1 MRDKTSAIVRS
12 MIWFMEKTS
21 LPDTAR
27 RDIAP
32 TYAPSS
38 SVSARNSAKSTQ
50 ASTISE
56 IMPVLGTGG
65 SQITDRRRSLHRAR
79 SLTAKIIF
87 LAVVF
92 VSVPVF
98 LYLEFRAAHE
108 ESQELLLRSVRAEGH
123 TISQSLLPLLKD
135 ANAAALPE
143 IGRALARYAGQ
154 VTTIK
159 LLLQPPAAQAGTNG
173 FYCVASWPPVA
184 PSNLQAERET
194 LQSQGVLDRL
204 AENCRGEMPF
214 SLIYRRPT
222 GGAEIVTAV
231 TPLATPAGCWA
242 VVASFSEDAFPGAHL
257 GQPYWATPPV
267 VIAALIYLTMA
278 AITFA
283 TLLSVRS
290 GLRRFAR
297 RARRIRDQGPD
308 AGSFSDRNNLP
319 ELADVAAEFDRLIE
333 VLHRSA
339 ADIRRTAEDNAQA
352 FKTPIAVIRPSR
364 EPLRRALPKD
374 HQRAERA
381 LGILEHSVDRLEALV
396 ATARRLDEAT
406 ADLLA
411 KPLVPVDLGRVI
423 GGIIQIRSAI
433 LAGRDVSIIL
443 PNHDLTISADV
454 PLGLFV
460 LGSEE
465 MIETV
470 VENLI
475 DNAVSFSAT
484 GGRIFVHL
492 TSDGR
497 FAHFTL
503 SDEGPGIP
511 ADRLEHIFDRYYSER
526 LATEAGETSEN
537 YFGIGLW
544 IARRNV
550 EAMGGTIIAQNR
562 EPHGLAMHV
571 RLPLA
576 PVAG

>member
-1 MRDKTSAIVRS
+1 
-12 MIWFMEKTS
+12 
-21 LPDTAR
+21 
-27 RDIAP
+27 
-32 TYAPSS
+32 
-38 SVSARNSAKSTQ
+38 
-50 ASTISE
+50 
-56 IMPVLGTGG
+56 MPVLGTGG
-65 SQITDRRRSLHRAR
+65 SQITDRRRSLHWAR

-108 ESQELLLRSVRAEGH
+108 ESQELLLRSVRAEGR

-135 ANAAALPE
+135 ATAAALPE

-173 FYCVASWPPVA
+173 FYYVASWPPVA

-242 VVASFSEDAFPGAHL
+242 VVSSFSEDAFPGAHL

-267 VIAALIYLTMA
+267 VIAAASYLMMA

-283 TLLSVRS
+283 TLLSVRG
-290 GLRRFAR
+290 GLRRFTL
-297 RARRIRDQGPD
+297 RARRIRERGPD
-308 AGSFSDRNNLP
+308 AGSFANRNNLL
-319 ELADVAAEFDRLIE
+319 ELADVAAEFDRMVE
-333 VLHRSA
+333 ALHRSA
-339 ADIRRTAEDNAQA
+339 ADIRRTAEDNAHA
-352 FKTPIAVIRPSR
+352 FKTPIAVIRQSI
-364 EPLRRALPKD
+364 EPLRRALPEGN
-374 HQRAERA
+374 QRAQRA
-381 LGILEHSVDRLEALV
+381 LGVVERSVDRLDGLV
-396 ATARRLDEAT
+396 ASARRLDEAT
-406 ADLLA
+406 ADVIA
-411 KPLVPVDLGRVI
+411 KPRVSIDLGRVI
-423 GGIIQIRSAI
+423 GSLIQIRSTI
-433 LAGRDVSIIL
+433 LATRDVSIIL
-443 PNHDLTISADV
+443 ASHDLTISAELW
-454 PLGLFV
+454 PGLLV

-475 DNAVSFSAT
+475 DNAVSFSPA
-484 GGRIFVHL
+484 GGEVLVHL
-492 TSDGR
+492 TRDGR
-497 FAHFTL
+497 FAHLTV
-503 SDEGPGIP
+503 SDEGPGVP
-511 ADRLEHIFDRYYSER
+511 AERLGRIFDRYYSER
-526 LATEAGETSEN
+526 RAEPAGDAQPS

-550 EAMGGTIIAQNR
+550 EAMGGAIGAENR
-562 EPHGLAMHV
+562 IPCGLAIHV

-576 PVAG
+576 PDRG

>member
-1 MRDKTSAIVRS
+1 
-12 MIWFMEKTS
+12 MEKTS

-27 RDIAP
+27 RGIAP

-38 SVSARNSAKSTQ
+38 NVSARNSAKSTL

-56 IMPVLGTGG
+56 IMPVLDTGG
-65 SQITDRRRSLHRAR
+65 SQITDRRWSLHWAR

-108 ESQELLLRSVRAEGH
+108 ESQELLLRSVRAEGR

-135 ANAAALPE
+135 ATAAALPE

-173 FYCVASWPPVA
+173 FYYVASWPPVA

-242 VVASFSEDAFPGAHL
+242 VVSSFSEDAFPGAHL

-267 VIAALIYLTMA
+267 VIAAASYLMMA

-283 TLLSVRS
+283 TLLSVRG
-290 GLRRFAR
+290 GLRRFTL
-297 RARRIRDQGPD
+297 RARRIRERGPD
-308 AGSFSDRNNLP
+308 AGSFANRNNLL
-319 ELADVAAEFDRLIE
+319 ELADVAAEFDRMVE
-333 VLHRSA
+333 ALHRSA
-339 ADIRRTAEDNAQA
+339 ADIRRTAEDNAHA
-352 FKTPIAVIRPSR
+352 FKTPIAVIRQSI
-364 EPLRRALPKD
+364 EPLRRALPTEN
-374 HQRAERA
+374 QRAQRA
-381 LGILEHSVDRLEALV
+381 IGVVEHSLDRLDGLV
-396 ATARRLDEAT
+396 ASARRLDEAA
-406 ADLLA
+406 ADLIA
-411 KPLVPVDLGRVI
+411 EPLVPVDLGGVVGRLV
-423 GGIIQIRSAI
+423 QIRAAI
-433 LAGRDVSIIL
+433 LASRDVTIIL
-443 PNHDLTISADV
+443 ASHDLTITADLL
-454 PLGLFV
+454 PGLFV
-460 LGSEE
+460 LGTAEI
-465 MIETV
+465 IETV

-475 DNAVSFSAT
+475 DNAVSFSPR
-484 GGRIFVHL
+484 GSEILVHL
-492 TSDGR
+492 TRDGA
-497 FAHFTL
+497 FAHL
-503 SDEGPGIP
+503 AVSDQGPGVP
-511 ADRLEHIFDRYYSER
+511 AGQLDRIFERYYSER
-526 LATEAGETSEN
+526 RAETNDNSSS

-550 EAMGGTIIAQNR
+550 EAMGGTIEAENR
-562 EPHGLAMHV
+562 SPHG
-571 RLPLA
+571 
-576 PVAG
+576 